1 MTNNHGAGCNLF
13 SCLQGKVILCV
24 EDEDLILS
32 MYEKRLAIAGAEVLG
47 AIDGEQ
53 ALNILA
59 EKEVDIV
66 LLDLEMPNMDGVAVL
81 ESLSKSEKFSSIP
94 VLILSNSSRVDDY
107 KSIVALKEMGAVEVI
122 LKSNISLVALV
133 ERISELL
140 ALSK

>member
-1 MTNNHGAGCNLF
+1 M
-13 SCLQGKVILCV
+13 
-24 EDEDLILS
+24 
-32 MYEKRLAIAGAEVLG
+32 G